1 MYIFFGHDWNWWY
14 LSGWAVYSVISPSI
28 SKWSIWADLWTVC
41 EHKRH
46 CIDRV
51 KSLLSWLLTTF
62 LIPLNVPTAIAIGQ
76 CYSRKINDSLSE
88 LLNCIFAHLHYS
100 TFYSIV
106 VYVASNQQ
114 FSLISNWTNDFLL
127 LCWHKLLVDWK
138 TLQVLQWGPLCVW
151 VCRCIFDQF
160 WMQESEHVL

>member
-1 MYIFFGHDWNWWY
+1 MHVSKWLLLSFKRAECSLKNNSVTDYFTLQVISCIYFFGHDWNWWY
-14 LSGWAVYSVISPSI
+14 LSRWAVYSVISPFI

-41 EHKRH
+41 KHKRH

-51 KSLLSWLLTTF
+51 MSLLSWLFTTF

-76 CYSRKINDSLSE
+76 CYSIKMNDSLSV
-88 LLNCIFAHLHYS
+88 LLNCWI
-100 TFYSIV
+100 
-106 VYVASNQQ
+106 
-114 FSLISNWTNDFLL
+114 
-127 LCWHKLLVDWK
+127 
-138 TLQVLQWGPLCVW
+138 LCVW